1 MGKLSVLLMYYLH
14 AGFLAKIHYAV
25 LIFLMYARGPAHHN
39 VTDFMT
45 STNTTFRVKIVQPLC
60 NFL

>member
-1 MGKLSVLLMYYLH
+1 MYYLH

-25 LIFLMYARGPAHHN
+25 LIFLMYARCPAHHT
-39 VTDFMT
+39 VLDFMT
-45 STNTTFRVKIVQPLC
+45 TTNTTFRVKIMQPLC